1 MSAERPILIVD
12 DDGVLRETL
21 ADQLA
26 VDGEF
31 TAVAAG
37 TIGEAEEKLN
47 AKDARFDAVIL
58 DVGLPDGDGRDLCTK
73 LRRQGQKMPI
83 IMLTGSDAETDVV
96 RGLDSG
102 ANDYIAKPFRLN
114 ELLARLRAQLRIFEN
129 SEDAVFTIGPYT
141 FRPSAKLLQDPAKN
155 RRIRL
160 TEKEAAILKFLYRAG
175 TRAVAR
181 QVLLNEVW
189 GYNAAVTT
197 HTLETHIY
205 RLRQKIEPDPAN
217 ARLLVTEGGGYRL
230 DPEGVPGLGRGSLA
244 GQLDHFPQISNEGA
258 VLPGLCLLIG
268 HPQQVG
274 RVHGDECRLSVGHFD
289 WPAALAGDGDGAPK
303 HRTRGGPTHR
313 HHQLRPQPH
322 QFDVEPEAAGLDLG
336 RLGGFVDA
344 PLAARFELEVF
355 HRVGDVDRAPV
366 DARLLH
372 CAIHDLPGR
381 TDERTADHVFL
392 VARLLADEQQTWHAR
407 APRRTP
413 SVTPAS
419 WRWQRRQ
426 SDASCIA
433 SCSGGSG
440 CSGSTT
446 GPSGGRSGGRGTSSS
461 CSASGIAVPIR
472 AWRSR
477 LALMLLPP

>member
-12 DDGVLRETL
+12 DDDALRETL

-31 TAVAAG
+31 TATAAG
-37 TIGEAEEKLN
+37 TLGEAEEKLS

-58 DVGLPDGDGRDLCTK
+58 DVGLPDGDGRDLCAR

-96 RGLDSG
+96 RGLDAG

-141 FRPSAKLLQDPAKN
+141 FRPSAKLLQEPAKN

-175 TRAVAR
+175 TRPVAR

-230 DPEGVPGLGRGSLA
+230 DPEGVPPQRCRGLIAPTSSATFRRSATKARYSRAFASSSGTRSRKDGCTVT
-244 GQLDHFPQISNEGA
+244 NA
-258 VLPGLCLLIG
+258 V
-268 HPQQVG
+268 
-274 RVHGDECRLSVGHFD
+274 
-289 WPAALAGDGDGAPK
+289 W
-303 HRTRGGPTHR
+303 
-313 HHQLRPQPH
+313 
-322 QFDVEPEAAGLDLG
+322 
-336 RLGGFVDA
+336 
-344 PLAARFELEVF
+344 
-355 HRVGDVDRAPV
+355 
-366 DARLLH
+366 
-372 CAIHDLPGR
+372 
-381 TDERTADHVFL
+381 
-392 VARLLADEQQTWHAR
+392 
-407 APRRTP
+407 
-413 SVTPAS
+413 
-419 WRWQRRQ
+419 
-426 SDASCIA
+426 
-433 SCSGGSG
+433 
-440 CSGSTT
+440 
-446 GPSGGRSGGRGTSSS
+446 PSGTRSVCRARG
-461 CSASGIAVPIR
+461 
-472 AWRSR
+472 
-477 LALMLLPP
+477 